1 MFGLKFV
8 LYKQV
13 ELCLKA
19 LKRLRKNFQKKRQ
32 KSFAIIKI
40 ILTFALGNNPTVGL

>member
-19 LKRLRKNFQKKRQ
+19 LKHLRKNFQKKD
-32 KSFAIIKI
+32 KKV
-40 ILTFALGNNPTVGL
+40 LVY